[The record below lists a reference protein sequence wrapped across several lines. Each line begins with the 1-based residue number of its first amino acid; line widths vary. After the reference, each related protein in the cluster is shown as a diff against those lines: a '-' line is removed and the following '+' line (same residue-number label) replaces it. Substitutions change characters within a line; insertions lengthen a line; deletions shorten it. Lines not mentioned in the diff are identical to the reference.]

1 MFVWV
6 GKEADDVVVIGRV
19 VSAELLLYCP
29 SCVCIG
35 RVALYL
41 PSCSVSAA
49 FVAHIIRTVFAI
61 INTVL
66 LIVD

>member
-6 GKEADDVVVIGRV
+6 GKEADDVIVIGRV
-19 VSAELLLYCP
+19 VSAELRLYWP

-35 RVALYL
+35 GVALYRPFCRSYDL
-41 PSCSVSAA
+41 DRFC
-49 FVAHIIRTVFAI
+49 H

-66 LIVD
+66 LIVN